1 MGFGM
6 LSLADA
12 VEAAAAMKAE
22 HAARLRAEANERR
35 EEYRRS
41 RDAHPAA
48 LRRR

>member
-1 MGFGM
+1 MGSGM

-22 HAARLRAEANERR
+22 HAARLRAEATERR

-41 RDAHPAA
+41 RDAHPAP